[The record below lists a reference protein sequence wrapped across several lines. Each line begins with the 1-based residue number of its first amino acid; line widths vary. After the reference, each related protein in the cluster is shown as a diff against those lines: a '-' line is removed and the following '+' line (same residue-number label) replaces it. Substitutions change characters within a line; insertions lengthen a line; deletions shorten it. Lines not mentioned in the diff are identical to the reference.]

1 MKTRTATKSFS
12 SSKLWMCIALASVFT
27 ASGAQAFTDIPH
39 TIATKLGHG
48 LTYGKLIKQVEE
60 AQKQLAE
67 AKKHLAKLQG
77 FKNADM
83 DMSDKLELRDI
94 SYQMDI
100 YCPGAGGGVVGAI
113 QGFLTV
119 NANGKTKEEQKKIC
133 QNTVMARNTQYN
145 TAVTL
150 IKTLKI
156 RNDEHTKIEQRRKQV
171 TDDGG
176 EPGAV
181 AAVDLDFQQLL
192 GQVTM
197 DTEYANSVIT
207 AYDTYITTLQS
218 TQAQL
223 GKQALT
229 GDSGNKTFVDN
240 MTTKFVQGVV
250 LEGALKTAR
259 ARDR

>member
-1 MKTRTATKSFS
+1 MKFKSRQIKS
-12 SSKLWMCIALASVFT
+12 NALLSAAIALTGVFISSN
-27 ASGAQAFTDIPH
+27 AAAFTDVPH

-94 SYQMDI
+94 SYQMEI

-113 QGFLTV
+113 QGFLTI

-156 RNDEHTKIEQRRKQV
+156 RNDEHTKIEERRKQV
-171 TDDGG
+171 TSQGG
-176 EPGAV
+176 EPGAM
-181 AAVDLDFQQLL
+181 AAVDLDYQQLL

-197 DTEYANSVIT
+197 DTQYANSVIT
-207 AYDTYITTLQS
+207 AYDAYIGTLQS

-229 GDSGNKTFVDN
+229 GDSGNKTFVEN
-240 MTTKFVQGVV
+240 MTTKFVQGAV
-250 LEGALKTAR
+250 LEGALQTAR